1 MEEVK
6 PGVKTSEFWLT
17 AVPVVLLVLKNLTGV
32 ELEQDV
38 IVNGILGAVSAVSA
52 IVYVWSR
59 VKIKTEQMKLEAEL
73 KAKGK

>member
-1 MEEVK
+1 MDEVK

-17 AVPVVLLVLKNLTGV
+17 AVPVLLLVVKNLIGV

-59 VKIKTEQMKLEAEL
+59 VKIKVEAMRLE
-73 KAKGK
+73 KKK